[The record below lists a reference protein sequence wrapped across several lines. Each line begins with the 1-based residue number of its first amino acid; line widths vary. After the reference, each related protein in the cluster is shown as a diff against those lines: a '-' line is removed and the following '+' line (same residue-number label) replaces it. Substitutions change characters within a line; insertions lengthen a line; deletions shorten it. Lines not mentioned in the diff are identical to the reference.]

1 MLRSI
6 VWYIVFFGTL
16 ILSIP
21 AMIRTKMLTKKGLE
35 EKRDEV
41 VYKTTTTWAKIL
53 LKVAGV
59 KVTVHGLENIPKDK
73 NVLYIGNHQGNF
85 DIPIYMSKIPG
96 LKGFVSK
103 IEVKKI
109 PGVRTWMEYMYCVF
123 MDRSSIRKSGEAII
137 EGIKILKKGHSL
149 VIFPEGTRSK
159 GNTMGEFKAGSFKLA
174 TKSKVPIVPVT
185 MNGSYKI
192 MEANKKKWM
201 VKPTN
206 VDLYI
211 HPAIETSNLTK
222 EEQDTLNSKVYE
234 IIKSKLPQD

>member
-6 VWYIVFFGTL
+6 IWYIVFFGTL

-53 LKVAGV
+53 LKIAGV
-59 KVTVHGLENIPKDK
+59 KVKVHGLENIPKDK

-85 DIPIYMSKIPG
+85 DIPIYMSQIPG

-123 MDRSSIRKSGEAII
+123 MDRSSLRKSGEAII

-159 GNTMGEFKAGSFKLA
+159 GDKMGQFKAGSFKLA

-185 MNGSYKI
+185 MSGSYKI
-192 MEANKKKWM
+192 MENNKKKWL
-201 VKPTN
+201 VKPAI

-211 HPAIETSNLTK
+211 HPAIETANLNK
-222 EEQDTLNSKVYE
+222 EEQDVLITNVYE
-234 IIKSKLPQD
+234 IIKSKLPQE

>member
-6 VWYIVFFGTL
+6 IWYIVFFGTL

-41 VYKTTTTWAKIL
+41 VYKTTTIWAKIL

-59 KVTVHGLENIPKDK
+59 KVTVHGLENIPKYK

-85 DIPIYMSKIPG
+85 DIPIYMSQIPG

-123 MDRSSIRKSGEAII
+123 MDRSSLRKSGEAII
-137 EGIKILKKGHSL
+137 EGVKILKKGHSL

-159 GNTMGEFKAGSFKLA
+159 GDNMGEFKAGSFKLA

-192 MEANKKKWM
+192 MENNKKKWI
-201 VKPTN
+201 VKPAN

-211 HPAIETSNLTK
+211 HPPIETSNLTK
-222 EEQDTLNSKVYE
+222 EEQDALNSKVYE
-234 IIKSKLPQD
+234 IIKSKLPQV